1 MQIFQEESSETE
13 WHCVLSRQI
22 LFLENIRGLV
32 FFFFFFNVLEE
43 QCVCPTELRSEIL

>member
-32 FFFFFFNVLEE
+32 FFFFNVLEE
-43 QCVCPTELRSEIL
+43 QCVCTTELRSEIL